1 MSLKYKKN
9 EIKIIYFQHD
19 VLPILYKILG
29 DIKEWYFFK
38 ILIEGMARFF
48 FGLLFYGKRAPFSQR
63 PCSNLATVFGVYCLI
78 LKVFQICGRS
88 EKEFIT
94 FGTSHSRIL

>member
-19 VLPILYKILG
+19 VLPIQYKILG

-48 FGLLFYGKRAPFSQR
+48 FGLLFMAKELHFL
-63 PCSNLATVFGVYCLI
+63 NVLAIIWQLFLECI
-78 LKVFQICGRS
+78 A
-88 EKEFIT
+88 
-94 FGTSHSRIL
+94 